1 MIKIAAAL
9 IVKGSDDEAI
19 ALDRCLSLTSTYV
32 DKMFITITHKLGEE
46 RNKKVEEIAK
56 SWECVISDFEWVNDF
71 SAARNFNFSQVPK
84 EYQYILWLDADDG
97 VRGLHKLHQV
107 VEENPRVDMFAF
119 NYLYDFDA
127 YKQPTVVHIKNQV
140 VRNDGCVT
148 WAGAL
153 HEDFHNNRE
162 VITFFVKGIERIH
175 LTDGKRIKESQE
187 RNVVVSKAALDKDL
201 SDPRLWWN
209 YGNSLIGIADYV
221 GARDC
226 LFKFLELSN
235 SDEEK
240 YIAYTRLADISESLG
255 DKNKAV
261 VYAQSAIG
269 LKPLYPDAYNK
280 LGLIYYN
287 RGEYKRA
294 IDMLSQGLVKK
305 PPYYS
310 ILVYNPR
317 DYDLYPMMLLGRAFF
332 ALARPDQALTCFK
345 ACFDMQ
351 PENKDLQKTIKELET
366 AKIFFDEILE
376 TVKRL
381 QKIKTKKA
389 LKTAV
394 DALSQ
399 EMRSNPSIC
408 VIVNERLVKK
418 KSSGKDLVIYAGF
431 TEMPWCPSYAKVKGV
446 GGSEEAVLNLS
457 KEWVK
462 LGWNVTVYC
471 NTGNL
476 GEESDGVKYRPYW
489 EWNYR
494 DKQDVVIL
502 WRSVRGLDYDINC
515 DKVLIDMHDV
525 MQEGEFT
532 PDRVAK
538 AYKIMVK
545 TQFHRTL
552 IPNVPDE
559 KIVIVPNGMDFSL
572 FDQDVKKDQYLL
584 VNTSSPD
591 RSMDVLP
598 ELFKRV
604 KEQVPQARLKWVYG
618 FDLFD
623 KVHSER
629 PLMLEWSRQTKA
641 AMVDAGIENLG
652 RVTQKEAA
660 KLYLEGNVLAFPTEF
675 AEIDCIT
682 VKKAQACGCM
692 PVTTDFGALN
702 ESVQYGIKI
711 HSEKTKDN
719 WCKPNQF
726 HFGLEDKQLQDQW
739 VDVVVAQ
746 LKTPMGDRKDMREWT
761 KKFSWDKISNQWHE
775 VFLS

>member
-1 MIKIAAAL
+1 
-9 IVKGSDDEAI
+9 
-19 ALDRCLSLTSTYV
+19 
-32 DKMFITITHKLGEE
+32 
-46 RNKKVEEIAK
+46 
-56 SWECVISDFEWVNDF
+56 
-71 SAARNFNFSQVPK
+71 
-84 EYQYILWLDADDG
+84 
-97 VRGLHKLHQV
+97 
-107 VEENPRVDMFAF
+107 
-119 NYLYDFDA
+119 
-127 YKQPTVVHIKNQV
+127 
-140 VRNDGCVT
+140 
-148 WAGAL
+148 
-153 HEDFHNNRE
+153 
-162 VITFFVKGIERIH
+162 
-175 LTDGKRIKESQE
+175 
-187 RNVVVSKAALDKDL
+187 
-201 SDPRLWWN
+201 
-209 YGNSLIGIADYV
+209 
-221 GARDC
+221 
-226 LFKFLELSN
+226 
-235 SDEEK
+235 
-240 YIAYTRLADISESLG
+240 
-255 DKNKAV
+255 
-261 VYAQSAIG
+261 
-269 LKPLYPDAYNK
+269 
-280 LGLIYYN
+280 
-287 RGEYKRA
+287 
-294 IDMLSQGLVKK
+294 
-305 PPYYS
+305 
-310 ILVYNPR
+310 
-317 DYDLYPMMLLGRAFF
+317 
-332 ALARPDQALTCFK
+332 
-345 ACFDMQ
+345 
-351 PENKDLQKTIKELET
+351 
-366 AKIFFDEILE
+366 
-376 TVKRL
+376 
-381 QKIKTKKA
+381 
-389 LKTAV
+389 
-394 DALSQ
+394 
-399 EMRSNPSIC
+399 
-408 VIVNERLVKK
+408 
-418 KSSGKDLVIYAGF
+418 
-431 TEMPWCPSYAKVKGV
+431 
-446 GGSEEAVLNLS
+446 
-457 KEWVK
+457 
-462 LGWNVTVYC
+462 
-471 NTGNL
+471 
-476 GEESDGVKYRPYW
+476 
-489 EWNYR
+489 
-494 DKQDVVIL
+494 
-502 WRSVRGLDYDINC
+502 
-515 DKVLIDMHDV
+515 MHDV